1 MGVFKVFKKT
11 APNGKLTLYLGK
23 RDFVDHIKEVDP
35 IDGVVLL
42 DETFR
47 DRKVFGQLVAEFRYG
62 REQDEIMGLH
72 FSKELYLASEQIF
85 PMTKKIEITKSQDK
99 LLSRLGPNAFAF
111 SFQIPKDAPASVT
124 IQPGADEM
132 TAPCGVQY
140 FLKIFVGESADEK
153 PHKRHTIT
161 LGIRKIQYAP
171 STTGKQPCTVI
182 RKDFLLSPGQ
192 MEIEVRLD
200 KQIYHH
206 GEMISV
212 SMSINNFSNKT
223 VKKISASV
231 TQSVDISMFTS
242 GQYKTSVANIETQ
255 EGCPV
260 SSGSAIQKTIMLRP
274 ILEYNLN
281 KRGVA
286 LDGKLK
292 NQDLNLASSTLEAIA
307 EVPFILMHPKPSA
320 RPKVQRGDTK
330 DNDLE
335 VAQFKSSRE
344 NTIDL
349 DDENV
354 TAEDVV
360 FEDFARLKMTKNQ

>member
-192 MEIEVRLD
+192 MEIEVR
-200 KQIYHH
+200 
-206 GEMISV
+206 
-212 SMSINNFSNKT
+212 
-223 VKKISASV
+223 
-231 TQSVDISMFTS
+231 
-242 GQYKTSVANIETQ
+242 